1 MTDITNKQVEY
12 RRLYNRVYYEQN
24 REKLVAYQI
33 AYRKAHP
40 EKYEQ
45 IKLRSAI
52 RLLQKYGYTVIDPNG
67 KDAEL

>member
-1 MTDITNKQVEY
+1 MINQQNIKGCTIALIYQ
-12 RRLYNRVYYEQN
+12 QN

-40 EKYEQ
+40 EKYQQ

-52 RLLQKYGYTVIDPNG
+52 RLLQKHGYTVIDPNG

>member
-1 MTDITNKQVEY
+1 MNDKSTEY
-12 RRLYNRVYYEQN
+12 RRLYNHVYYEQN

-40 EKYEQ
+40 EKYQQ

-52 RLLQKYGYTVIDPNG
+52 RLLQKHGYTVIDPNG
-67 KDAEL
+67 EDAEL

>member
-1 MTDITNKQVEY
+1 MNDKSTEY
-12 RRLYNRVYYEQN
+12 QRLYYRAYYQQN

-40 EKYEQ
+40 EKYQQ

-52 RLLQKYGYTVIDPNG
+52 RLLQKHGYTVIDPNG